1 MTDQDQDISADMR
14 VLRQAAD
21 RLCVGFM
28 LTHLTSPQE
37 VVQGLL
43 QFTNGR
49 LPSSAE
55 ETRTLL
61 LTSYAN
67 LVCVDLEKLSVSDVQ
82 PWYDVLKKYAK

>member
-1 MTDQDQDISADMR
+1 MTDSDSDDMK
-14 VLRQAAD
+14 VLRQAGD
-21 RLCVGFM
+21 RLAVGFM
-28 LTHLTSPQE
+28 MAHLNTPRE
-37 VVQGLL
+37 VVQALL

-49 LPSSAE
+49 LPASAE

-67 LVCVDLEKLSVSDVQ
+67 LVCVGLENLSVSDVQ

>member
-1 MTDQDQDISADMR
+1 MTDQDQDMR
-14 VLRQAAD
+14 VLRQAGD
-21 RLCVGFM
+21 RLCVSFM
-28 LTHLTSPQE
+28 MAHLKTPRE
-37 VVQGLL
+37 VVQTLL
-43 QFTNGR
+43 QFTGGR